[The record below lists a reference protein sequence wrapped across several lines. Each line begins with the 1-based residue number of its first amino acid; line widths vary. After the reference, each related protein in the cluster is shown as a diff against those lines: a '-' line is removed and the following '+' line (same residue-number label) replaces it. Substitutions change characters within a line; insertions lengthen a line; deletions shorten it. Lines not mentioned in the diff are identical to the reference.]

1 MEMSDVLVIGGG
13 PAGLNASLYAARKAL
28 SVTLVSTDIGGQMM
42 LTNEIENYL
51 GFQSVTGIELA
62 EKMESHVR
70 QYPVDFV
77 TAGVKALKHL
87 SDGSFAVQL
96 DDGKSLQGKTVIVTA
111 GKKSRTLDIPGE
123 IEYTG
128 RGVSYCATCDG
139 PFYRNKTVAI
149 VGGGD
154 SAVQAAIEM
163 SMISQKVYL
172 LVRSRIRAAEIVVKR
187 MYEKENI
194 EVLME
199 YIPLRINGERKVTSL
214 VVRNKKDEKEIE
226 LAVDGVFVEAGGI
239 PNNSYLP
246 KDVIT
251 NSLGEIIT
259 DKEGKTNIPG
269 LFAAGDVTDGKN
281 KQTWFRFQKSSPFIR
296 YVIEYSGLSG
306 NWTDYKTKAMTD
318 GEWHHY
324 VCVHTNGST
333 YLYIDGVKA
342 AEALN
347 KGLKPIDRKPYFIG
361 AMYRGAEGSRSY
373 ENFMDGY
380 IDDYLVYNRAFT
392 AAEAKALYDSMK

>member
-1 MEMSDVLVIGGG
+1 MEISDVLVIGGG
-13 PAGLNASLYAARKAL
+13 PAGLNAALYAARKEL

-51 GFQSVTGIELA
+51 GFPSVTGFELA
-62 EKMESHVR
+62 EKMEAHVK
-70 QYPVDFV
+70 QYPVQFV
-77 TAGVKALKHL
+77 TAGVKTLARLD
-87 SDGSFAVQL
+87 DGTFELQL
-96 DDGKSLQGKTVIVTA
+96 DDGKSLRGKTVIVTA

-123 IEYTG
+123 MEYTG

-163 SMISQKVYL
+163 SVISQKVYL

-199 YIPLRINGERKVTSL
+199 HIPVRVNGERKVTSL
-214 VVRNKKDEKEIE
+214 IAQNKKDGKEIE

-239 PNNSYLP
+239 PNNSYLSEE
-246 KDVIT
+246 VAV

-259 DKEGKTNIPG
+259 DKEGKTNISG
-269 LFAAGDVTDGKN
+269 LFAAGDVTDCKN
-281 KQTWFRFQKSSPFIR
+281 KQ
-296 YVIEYSGLSG
+296 VIIAAGEGAAAALAAHEYLLR
-306 NWTDYKTKAMTD
+306 N
-318 GEWHHY
+318 
-324 VCVHTNGST
+324 
-333 YLYIDGVKA
+333 
-342 AEALN
+342 
-347 KGLKPIDRKPYFIG
+347 
-361 AMYRGAEGSRSY
+361 
-373 ENFMDGY
+373 
-380 IDDYLVYNRAFT
+380 
-392 AAEAKALYDSMK
+392 

>member
-1 MEMSDVLVIGGG
+1 MKTLKRMLAVMLAVVMMMGLGVTSMAATPSADGKYTILVEIDTNGDGNAEDKI
-13 PAGLNASLYAARKAL
+13 PVYLNADGSY
-28 SVTLVSTDIGGQMM
+28 TGTDGQTYKYSQPD
-42 LTNEIENYL
+42 TNEIENYL

-281 KQTWFRFQKSSPFIR
+281 KQ
-296 YVIEYSGLSG
+296 VII
-306 NWTDYKTKAMTD
+306 AA
-318 GEWHHY
+318 GE
-324 VCVHTNGST
+324 G
-333 YLYIDGVKA
+333 A
-342 AEALN
+342 AAAL
-347 KGLKPIDRKPYFIG
+347 
-361 AMYRGAEGSRSY
+361 AAH
-373 ENFMDGY
+373 
-380 IDDYLVYNRAFT
+380 DYLMRN
-392 AAEAKALYDSMK
+392 